1 MSSSSTPSAS
11 STDHSFFSN
20 PRSSTSGS
28 STVVKTRLIP
38 ATRPPDP
45 RAGAPTIKVTAYSP
59 PAATTSRDAD
69 ASPKRKCEDP
79 VARKAVKKRRVSP
92 LKDAGNVPQSLS
104 RASSLSAVPRQSS
117 LAPTY
122 LSTDTLSPPS
132 TRATSVASVGP
143 PAGGPPREC
152 WIEEGG
158 TPGPGFL
165 SSEIV
170 VQRLMKGYISY
181 FKNPHDPDDMSWEPH
196 PTKYPVAEL
205 EYPNSGA
212 SERFILL
219 IPRDH
224 EHYNPLICLE
234 SSLHAMVKHYLTPA
248 QQVLFGTIPSKD
260 LVDVVDFAAA
270 ASPPSAPTSS
280 SPDNGS
286 FPPSD
291 APSPPS
297 SEVSSPSSDSSSSSL
312 SSQSSLS
319 TTFSTCTISSASSLC
334 STSALPTY
342 AKSSDHPSPPCID
355 YLQLLRDALLRKD
368 GPLFLKV
375 MDAINALFRLLKYP
389 PLPLDPFEVSSPNT
403 FSQAVKSWTC
413 MPTKVI
419 ERLVEEAYQRA
430 VGPNIDMLKRYEA
443 FSSEVY
449 GELMPTFVSDI
460 FRATGLS
467 ESSLFLDLGS
477 GVGNVVL
484 QASLETGCRSFGV
497 EIMPGPAKLARSQLE
512 QFKTRCRMWGVRM
525 GEVELEEGDML
536 KSAKVDQLVKE
547 ADVVLV
553 NNKVFLEP
561 LNEALRQKFLDLKE
575 GAIVV
580 SLKCL
585 MGSGRASTRN
595 SRERSWSPALKERN
609 LDDIGEIFTVTAHA
623 YAPGSISWGGGG
635 GEYFLQRMN
644 REDYARRKLQFET
657 SRAGSARVTRSR
669 R

>member
-1 MSSSSTPSAS
+1 M
-11 STDHSFFSN
+11 
-20 PRSSTSGS
+20 
-28 STVVKTRLIP
+28 
-38 ATRPPDP
+38 
-45 RAGAPTIKVTAYSP
+45 
-59 PAATTSRDAD
+59 PAAVSQPRISR
-69 ASPKRKCEDP
+69 
-79 VARKAVKKRRVSP
+79 
-92 LKDAGNVPQSLS
+92 
-104 RASSLSAVPRQSS
+104 
-117 LAPTY
+117 
-122 LSTDTLSPPS
+122 
-132 TRATSVASVGP
+132 VGP
-143 PAGGPPREC
+143 PGAASYPKLASSCRLLPLTRGGEREC
-152 WIEEGG
+152 SYR
-158 TPGPGFL
+158 L
-165 SSEIV
+165 SAD
-170 VQRLMKGYISY
+170 
-181 FKNPHDPDDMSWEPH
+181 FKNPQDPDDMSWEPH
-196 PTKYPVAEL
+196 PTKYPMAEL

-270 ASPPSAPTSS
+270 ATAPTSS
-280 SPDNGS
+280 APDNGS

-297 SEVSSPSSDSSSSSL
+297 SEVSSPSSDSSASSL

-375 MDAINALFRLLKYP
+375 LDAINALFRLLKYP

-413 MPTKVI
+413 MPTEVI

-595 SRERSWSPALKERN
+595 SRERSRSPALKERN